1 MAEAGWL
8 ASPALVLIVGSLL
21 VPLLR
26 PVPRRIYILALLVAS
41 LLLLVALPD
50 GLSGRL
56 EVFDLELVT
65 LRVDKLS
72 FVFALAFLIAGMLA
86 AIYSWHV
93 RDTMQHVA
101 ALIYA
106 GGGIGATLAGDFV
119 TLLLYWELTAIS
131 SAFLIWARRTER
143 AYRVGL
149 RYLLIQVSSGI
160 LLLGGIAVHYVAT
173 GDLSF
178 DAMTLAEPGA
188 PLILL
193 AFGVKCAFPLLH
205 NGRQDADPEATVTGT
220 VVLSIY
226 TTKLAVYTLAR
237 GFPGTEQLIW
247 IGVAMTLF
255 PVVYAVIEND
265 LRRVLSYSLNN
276 QLGFMVVGIGIGTE
290 LAVNGAVAHAFAHII
305 YKALLFM
312 AMGAVLYRVGTIKA
326 SDLGGLYRTMP
337 WTAGFCIVGSA
348 SISAFPLLSG
358 FVTKSMILSAALD
371 DGRWVV
377 YVLLLVASAAVV
389 DHSGIKVPFFAF
401 FGHDSGK
408 RPPEAPANML
418 AAMALAA
425 ALCLAIGL
433 YPEPLYD
440 LLPYTVS
447 YTAFTASHLLTQLQL
462 LMFAVAGFVF
472 LYRRGWYP
480 AEIPA
485 TNLDFDWTYR
495 WLVPRAWW
503 RGVQVATRLRQG
515 AAPAHELLRDGL
527 SIASRPFRVR
537 GRLAAAWSTGTM
549 VWWVALLL
557 GLYLVL
563 ALR

>member
-1 MAEAGWL
+1 MADWL
-8 ASPALVLIVGSLL
+8 ASPALLLIAGSLV

-26 PVPRRIYILALLVAS
+26 PVPRRIYMLALPVASLALLVW
-41 LLLLVALPD
+41 LPD
-50 GLSGRL
+50 GESGQVEIFGL
-56 EVFDLELVT
+56 DLVT

-72 FVFALAFLIAGMLA
+72 FVFALVFLITAILTV
-86 AIYSWHV
+86 IYSWHV
-93 RDTMQHVA
+93 RDNLQHVA
-101 ALIYA
+101 AFIYA
-106 GGGIGATLAGDFV
+106 GGGIGATLAGDLV

-143 AYRVGL
+143 AFRVGL
-149 RYLLIQVSSGI
+149 RYLLIQVSSGV
-160 LLLGGIAVHYVAT
+160 LLLAGIAVHYVTT
-173 GDLSF
+173 GNLSF

-188 PLILL
+188 ALILV
-193 AFGVKCAFPLLH
+193 AFGIKCAFPLLH
-205 NGRQDADPEATVTGT
+205 NWLQDAYPEATVTGT

-237 GFPGTEQLIW
+237 GFPGTEQLVW

-255 PVVYAVIEND
+255 PVIYAVIEND

-312 AMGAVLYRVGTIKA
+312 AMGAVLFRVGTIKA
-326 SDLGGLYRTMP
+326 SELGGLYRTMP
-337 WTAGFCIVGSA
+337 WTTGFCIVGSA

-358 FVTKSMILSAALD
+358 FVTKSMILSAALE

-401 FGHDSGK
+401 FSHDSGK
-408 RPPEAPANML
+408 RPKEAPANML
-418 AAMALAA
+418 AAMGLAA

-433 YPEPLYD
+433 YPQPLYD
-440 LLPYTVS
+440 LLPNAVTYS
-447 YTAFTASHLLTQLQL
+447 AFTGSHLLTQLQL
-462 LMFAVAGFVF
+462 LLFAVAGFVF

-480 AEIPA
+480 VEIRA
-485 TNLDFDWTYR
+485 INLDSDWSYR
-495 WLVPRAWW
+495 WLLPRMWG
-503 RGVQVATRLRQG
+503 RGTQLATRARLHAVPLREQVQGGLAVALRPLRQ
-515 AAPAHELLRDGL
+515 
-527 SIASRPFRVR
+527 R
-537 GRLAAAWSTGTM
+537 GWLGAAWSTGAM

>member
-1 MAEAGWL
+1 MADWL
-8 ASPALVLIVGSLL
+8 ASPALLLIAGSLV

-26 PVPRRIYILALLVAS
+26 PVPRRIYTLALPVAGLALL
-41 LLLLVALPD
+41 LWLPD
-50 GLSGRL
+50 GESGRVS
-56 EVFDLELVT
+56 VFGLGLVT
-65 LRVDKLS
+65 LRVDELS
-72 FVFALAFLIAGMLA
+72 FVFALAFLIAGILA
-86 AIYSWHV
+86 VIYSWHL
-93 RDTMQHVA
+93 RDNVQQVA

-106 GGGIGATLAGDFV
+106 GGGIGATLAGDLV

-143 AYRVGL
+143 AFRVGL
-149 RYLLIQVSSGI
+149 RYLLIQVGSGV
-160 LLLGGIAVHYVAT
+160 LLLAGIAVHYVGT
-173 GDLSF
+173 GNLSF

-188 PLILL
+188 ALIFI

-205 NGRQDADPEATVTGT
+205 NWLQDAYPEATVTGT

-237 GFPGTEQLIW
+237 GFPGTEQLVW

-326 SDLGGLYRTMP
+326 SELGGLYRTMP

-358 FVTKSMILSAALD
+358 FVTKSMILAAALE
-371 DGRWVV
+371 DGRWVA

-401 FGHDSGK
+401 FSHDSGK
-408 RPPEAPANML
+408 RPKEAPANML
-418 AAMALAA
+418 AAMGLAA
-425 ALCLAIGL
+425 AMCLAIGL
-433 YPEPLYD
+433 YPQPLYD
-440 LLPYTVS
+440 LLPHPVAYS
-447 YTAFTASHLLTQLQL
+447 AFTGSHLLTQLQL
-462 LMFAVAGFVF
+462 LLFAVAGFVF

-480 AEIPA
+480 VEIPA
-485 TNLDFDWTYR
+485 INLDSDWTYR
-495 WLVPRAWW
+495 WLLPRMWW
-503 RGVQVATRLRQG
+503 RGAQVTTRMRHRAVPLRDRIQGGLAVAARPLRLRG
-515 AAPAHELLRDGL
+515 W
-527 SIASRPFRVR
+527 
-537 GRLAAAWSTGTM
+537 LATAWSTGAM

-563 ALR
+563 AFR

>member
-1 MAEAGWL
+1 MADWL
-8 ASPALVLIVGSLL
+8 ASPALLLIAGSLL

-26 PVPRRIYILALLVAS
+26 PVPRRIYMLALPVASLALLMW
-41 LLLLVALPD
+41 LPD
-50 GLSGRL
+50 GESGQVEIFGL
-56 EVFDLELVT
+56 DLVT

-72 FVFALAFLIAGMLA
+72 FVFALVFLIAAILA
-86 AIYSWHV
+86 VIYSWHV
-93 RDTMQHVA
+93 RDNLQHVA

-106 GGGIGATLAGDFV
+106 GGGIGATLAGDLV

-143 AYRVGL
+143 AFRVGL
-149 RYLLIQVSSGI
+149 RYLLIQVSSGV
-160 LLLGGIAVHYVAT
+160 LLLAGIAVHYLTT
-173 GDLSF
+173 GNLSF

-188 PLILL
+188 ALILV
-193 AFGVKCAFPLLH
+193 AFGIKCAFPLLH
-205 NGRQDADPEATVTGT
+205 NWLQDAYPEATVTGT

-237 GFPGTEQLIW
+237 GFPGTEQLVW

-255 PVVYAVIEND
+255 PVIYAVIEND

-312 AMGAVLYRVGTIKA
+312 AMGAVLFRVGTIKA
-326 SDLGGLYRTMP
+326 SELGGLYRTMP
-337 WTAGFCIVGSA
+337 WTTGFCIVGSA

-358 FVTKSMILSAALD
+358 FVTKSMILSAALE

-401 FGHDSGK
+401 FSHDSGK
-408 RPPEAPANML
+408 RPKEAPANML
-418 AAMALAA
+418 AAMGLAA

-433 YPEPLYD
+433 YPQPLYD
-440 LLPYTVS
+440 LLPNAVAYS
-447 YTAFTASHLLTQLQL
+447 AFTGSHLLTQLQL
-462 LMFAVAGFVF
+462 LLFAVAGFVF

-480 AEIPA
+480 VEIRA
-485 TNLDFDWTYR
+485 INLDSDWSYR
-495 WLVPRAWW
+495 WLLPRMWG
-503 RGVQVATRLRQG
+503 RGTQLATRARLHAVPLREQVQGGLAVALRPLRQ
-515 AAPAHELLRDGL
+515 
-527 SIASRPFRVR
+527 R
-537 GRLAAAWSTGTM
+537 GWLGAAWSTGAM

>member
-1 MAEAGWL
+1 MAEAEWL
-8 ASPALVLIVGSLL
+8 ASPALLLIVGSLL

-26 PVPRRIYILALLVAS
+26 PVLRRIYSLALPSAGLA
-41 LLLLVALPD
+41 LLVALPD
-50 GLSGRL
+50 GESGRV
-56 EVFDLELVT
+56 EIFDLELVT

-93 RDTMQHVA
+93 RDNLQHVA

-106 GGGIGATLAGDFV
+106 GGGIGATLAGDLV

-143 AYRVGL
+143 AFKVGM
-149 RYLLIQVSSGI
+149 RYLLIQVSSGV
-160 LLLGGIAVHYVAT
+160 LLLAGIAVHYVST
-173 GDLSF
+173 GNLGF
-178 DAMTLAEPGA
+178 DAMTLADPGA
-188 PLILL
+188 PLIFI

-205 NGRQDADPEATVTGT
+205 NWLQDAYPEATVTGT
-220 VVLSIY
+220 VLLSIY

-237 GFPGTEQLIW
+237 GFPGTEQLVW

-290 LAVNGAVAHAFAHII
+290 LAINGAVAHAFAHII

-326 SDLGGLYRTMP
+326 SELGGLYRTMP
-337 WTAGFCIVGSA
+337 WTTGFCIVGSA

-358 FVTKSMILSAALD
+358 FVTKSMILSAAVE

-401 FGHDSGK
+401 FSHDSGK
-408 RPPEAPANML
+408 RPKEAPANML
-418 AAMALAA
+418 AAMGLAA

-433 YPEPLYD
+433 YPQPLYD
-440 LLPYTVS
+440 LLPNAVTYS
-447 YTAFTASHLLTQLQL
+447 AFTGTHLLIQLQL

-480 AEIPA
+480 VEIPA

-495 WLVPRAWW
+495 WAVPRLWW
-503 RGVQVATRLRQG
+503 RGAQVATRLGQRAG
-515 AAPAHELLRDGL
+515 PLHEQLRGGL
-527 SIASRPFRVR
+527 AVASRPLRLR
-537 GRLAAAWSTGTM
+537 GWLAAAWSTGAM

>member
-1 MAEAGWL
+1 MADWL
-8 ASPALVLIVGSLL
+8 ASPALLLIAGSLV

-26 PVPRRIYILALLVAS
+26 PVPRRIYTLALPVAGLALL
-41 LLLLVALPD
+41 LWLPD
-50 GLSGRL
+50 GESGRID
-56 EVFDLELVT
+56 VFGLELVT

-72 FVFALAFLIAGMLA
+72 LVFALAFLIAGILA
-86 AIYSWHV
+86 VIYSWHV
-93 RDTMQHVA
+93 RDNLQQVA

-149 RYLLIQVSSGI
+149 RYLLIQVSSGV
-160 LLLGGIAVHYVAT
+160 LLLAGIAVHYVTT
-173 GDLSF
+173 GNLGF

-188 PLILL
+188 ALIFI

-205 NGRQDADPEATVTGT
+205 NWLQDAYPEATVTGT

-237 GFPGTEQLIW
+237 GFPGTEQLVW

-326 SDLGGLYRTMP
+326 SELGGLYRTMP

-358 FVTKSMILSAALD
+358 FVTKSMILSAALE
-371 DGRWVV
+371 DGRWVT

-401 FGHDSGK
+401 FSHDSGK
-408 RPPEAPANML
+408 RPKEAPANML
-418 AAMALAA
+418 AAMGLAA

-433 YPEPLYD
+433 YPQPLYD
-440 LLPYTVS
+440 LLPHPVTYS
-447 YTAFTASHLLTQLQL
+447 AFTGSHLLTQLQL
-462 LMFAVAGFVF
+462 LLFAVAGFVF
-472 LYRRGWYP
+472 LYRRGLYP
-480 AEIPA
+480 VEMPA
-485 TNLDFDWTYR
+485 INLDSDWTYR
-495 WLVPRAWW
+495 WLLPRMWW
-503 RGVQVATRLRQG
+503 RGTQVATRMRQRALPLREHIQ
-515 AAPAHELLRDGL
+515 DGL
-527 SIASRPFRVR
+527 AFAARPLQLR
-537 GRLAAAWSTGTM
+537 GWLATAWSTGAM

-557 GLYLVL
+557 GVYLVL
-563 ALR
+563 AFR

>member
-1 MAEAGWL
+1 MADWL
-8 ASPALVLIVGSLL
+8 VSPALLLIAGSLL

-26 PVPRRIYILALLVAS
+26 PVPRKIYTLALPVASLALL
-41 LLLLVALPD
+41 LWLPD
-50 GLSGRL
+50 GESGRV
-56 EVFDLELVT
+56 EIFGLELVT

-72 FVFALAFLIAGMLA
+72 FVFALVFLIAGILA
-86 AIYSWHV
+86 VIYSWHV
-93 RDTMQHVA
+93 RDNVQQVA

-106 GGGIGATLAGDFV
+106 GGGIGATLAGDLV

-143 AYRVGL
+143 AFRVGL
-149 RYLLIQVSSGI
+149 RYLLIQVSSGV
-160 LLLGGIAVHYVAT
+160 LLLAGIAVHYVTT
-173 GDLSF
+173 GNLSF

-188 PLILL
+188 VLIFI
-193 AFGVKCAFPLLH
+193 AFGIKCAFPLLH
-205 NGRQDADPEATVTGT
+205 NWLQDAYPEATVTGT

-237 GFPGTEQLIW
+237 GFPGTEQLVW

-326 SDLGGLYRTMP
+326 SELGGLYRTMP

-358 FVTKSMILSAALD
+358 FVTKSMILSAALE
-371 DGRWVV
+371 DGRWVA

-401 FGHDSGK
+401 FSHDSGK
-408 RPPEAPANML
+408 RPKEAPANML
-418 AAMALAA
+418 AAMGLGA

-433 YPEPLYD
+433 FPQPLYD
-440 LLPYTVS
+440 LLPYAVTYS
-447 YTAFTASHLLTQLQL
+447 AFTGSHLLTQLQL
-462 LMFAVAGFVF
+462 LLFAVAGFVF

-480 AEIPA
+480 AEIRA
-485 TNLDFDWTYR
+485 VNLDSDWTYR
-495 WLVPRAWW
+495 WLLPRVWW
-503 RGVQVATRLRQG
+503 RGAQVAARVSERSVPLREQLQRGLTVMARPLRLRG
-515 AAPAHELLRDGL
+515 W
-527 SIASRPFRVR
+527 
-537 GRLAAAWSTGTM
+537 LAAAWSTGAM

>member
-1 MAEAGWL
+1 MADWL
-8 ASPALVLIVGSLL
+8 ASPALLLIAGSLL

-26 PVPRRIYILALLVAS
+26 PVPRRIYMLALPVASLALLVW
-41 LLLLVALPD
+41 LPD
-50 GLSGRL
+50 GESGRV
-56 EVFDLELVT
+56 EIFDLDLVT

-72 FVFALAFLIAGMLA
+72 FVFALVFLIAAMLA
-86 AIYSWHV
+86 VIYSWHV
-93 RDTMQHVA
+93 RDNLQHVA

-106 GGGIGATLAGDFV
+106 GGGIGATLAGDLV

-143 AYRVGL
+143 AFRVGL
-149 RYLLIQVSSGI
+149 RYLLIQVSSGV
-160 LLLGGIAVHYVAT
+160 LLLAGIAVHYLTT
-173 GDLSF
+173 GNLSF

-188 PLILL
+188 ALILV
-193 AFGVKCAFPLLH
+193 AFGIKCAFPLLH
-205 NGRQDADPEATVTGT
+205 NWLQDSYPEATVTGT

-237 GFPGTEQLIW
+237 GFPGTEQLVW

-255 PVVYAVIEND
+255 PVIYAVIEND

-312 AMGAVLYRVGTIKA
+312 AMGAVLFRVGTIKA
-326 SDLGGLYRTMP
+326 SELGGLYRTMP
-337 WTAGFCIVGSA
+337 WTTGFCIVGSA

-358 FVTKSMILSAALD
+358 FVTKSMILSAALE

-401 FGHDSGK
+401 FSHDSGK
-408 RPPEAPANML
+408 RPKEAPANML
-418 AAMALAA
+418 AAMGLAA

-433 YPEPLYD
+433 YPQPLYD
-440 LLPYTVS
+440 LLPNAVTYS
-447 YTAFTASHLLTQLQL
+447 AFTGSHLLTQLQL
-462 LMFAVAGFVF
+462 LLFAVAGFVF

-480 AEIPA
+480 VEIRA
-485 TNLDFDWTYR
+485 INLDSDWSYR
-495 WLVPRAWW
+495 WLLPRMWG
-503 RGVQVATRLRQG
+503 RGTQLATRARLHAVPLREQVQGGLAVALRPLRQ
-515 AAPAHELLRDGL
+515 
-527 SIASRPFRVR
+527 R
-537 GRLAAAWSTGTM
+537 GWLGAAWSTGAM

>member
-1 MAEAGWL
+1 MADWL
-8 ASPALVLIVGSLL
+8 VSPALLLIAGSLV

-26 PVPRRIYILALLVAS
+26 PAPQRIYTLALPVASLALL
-41 LLLLVALPD
+41 LWLPE
-50 GLSGRL
+50 GESGRVD
-56 EVFDLELVT
+56 VFGFELVT

-72 FVFALAFLIAGMLA
+72 FVFALIFLVAGILA
-86 AIYSWHV
+86 VIYSWHV
-93 RDTMQHVA
+93 RDNLQQVA

-106 GGGIGATLAGDFV
+106 GGGVGATLAGDLV

-143 AYRVGL
+143 AFHVGL
-149 RYLLIQVSSGI
+149 RYLLIQVGSGV
-160 LLLGGIAVHYVAT
+160 LLLAGIAVHYVT
-173 GDLSF
+173 SGDLSF

-188 PLILL
+188 VLIFIG
-193 AFGVKCAFPLLH
+193 FGVKCAFPLLH
-205 NGRQDADPEATVTGT
+205 NWLQDAYPEATVTGT

-237 GFPGTEQLIW
+237 GFPGTEQLVW

-255 PVVYAVIEND
+255 PVIYAVIEND

-312 AMGAVLYRVGTIKA
+312 AMGAVLYRTGTIKA
-326 SDLGGLYRTMP
+326 SELGGLYRTMP

-358 FVTKSMILSAALD
+358 FVTKSMILSAALE
-371 DGRWVV
+371 DGRWVA

-408 RPPEAPANML
+408 RPKEAPANML
-418 AAMALAA
+418 AAMGLAA
-425 ALCLAIGL
+425 ALCLVIGVF
-433 YPEPLYD
+433 PQPLYD
-440 LLPYTVS
+440 LLPHAVS
-447 YTAFTASHLLTQLQL
+447 YSAFTGSHLLTQLQL
-462 LMFAVAGFVF
+462 LLFAVAGFVF

-485 TNLDFDWTYR
+485 VNLDSDWTYR
-495 WLVPRAWW
+495 WLLPRVWW
-503 RGVQVATRLRQG
+503 RGVQVATRVSDRSVPMREQLRRSV
-515 AAPAHELLRDGL
+515 AVLIRPLRL
-527 SIASRPFRVR
+527 R
-537 GRLAAAWSTGTM
+537 GWVATTWSTGAM

-563 ALR
+563 GLR

>member
-1 MAEAGWL
+1 MADWL
-8 ASPALVLIVGSLL
+8 ASPALLLIAGSLA

-26 PVPRRIYILALLVAS
+26 PVPRRIYMLALPVVGLALL
-41 LLLLVALPD
+41 LWLPD
-50 GLSGRL
+50 GESGRV
-56 EVFDLELVT
+56 EIFGLELVT

-72 FVFALAFLIAGMLA
+72 FVFALVFLIAGILA
-86 AIYSWHV
+86 VIYSWHV
-93 RDTMQHVA
+93 RDNMQQVA

-106 GGGIGATLAGDFV
+106 GGGIGATLAGDLV

-143 AYRVGL
+143 AFRVGM
-149 RYLLIQVSSGI
+149 RYLLIQVSSGVV
-160 LLLGGIAVHYVAT
+160 LLAGIAVHYVTT
-173 GDLSF
+173 GNLSF

-188 PLILL
+188 VLIFV

-205 NGRQDADPEATVTGT
+205 NWLQDAYPEATVTGT

-237 GFPGTEQLIW
+237 GFPGTEQLVW

-255 PVVYAVIEND
+255 PVIYAVIEND

-290 LAVNGAVAHAFAHII
+290 LAINGAVAHAFAHII

-326 SDLGGLYRTMP
+326 SELGGLYRTMP

-358 FVTKSMILSAALD
+358 FVTKSMILSAALE
-371 DGRWVV
+371 DGRWVA

-401 FGHDSGK
+401 FSHDSGK
-408 RPPEAPANML
+408 RPKEAPANML
-418 AAMALAA
+418 AAMGLAA

-433 YPEPLYD
+433 YPQPLYD
-440 LLPYTVS
+440 LLPHAVTYS
-447 YTAFTASHLLTQLQL
+447 AFTGSHLLTQLQL
-462 LMFAVAGFVF
+462 LLFAVAGFVF

-480 AEIPA
+480 AEIRA
-485 TNLDFDWTYR
+485 VNLDSDWTYR
-495 WLVPRAWW
+495 WLLPRVWW
-503 RGVQVATRLRQG
+503 RGTQVAAQVSERSVPLAERLRRG
-515 AAPAHELLRDGL
+515 LTVMARPLRL
-527 SIASRPFRVR
+527 R
-537 GRLAAAWSTGTM
+537 GWLGAAWSTGAM

>member
-1 MAEAGWL
+1 MADWL
-8 ASPALVLIVGSLL
+8 ASPALLLIAGSLV

-26 PVPRRIYILALLVAS
+26 PVPRRIYTLALPVAGLALL
-41 LLLLVALPD
+41 LWLPD
-50 GLSGRL
+50 GESGRVD
-56 EVFDLELVT
+56 VFGLELVT

-72 FVFALAFLIAGMLA
+72 FVFALAFLIAGILA
-86 AIYSWHV
+86 VIYSWHV
-93 RDTMQHVA
+93 RDNLQQVA

-106 GGGIGATLAGDFV
+106 GGGIGATLAGDLV

-160 LLLGGIAVHYVAT
+160 LLLAGIAVHYVTT
-173 GDLSF
+173 GNLSF

-188 PLILL
+188 TLIFI

-205 NGRQDADPEATVTGT
+205 NWLQDAYPEATVTGT

-237 GFPGTEQLIW
+237 GFPGTEQLVW

-326 SDLGGLYRTMP
+326 SELGGLYRTMP

-358 FVTKSMILSAALD
+358 FVTKSMILAAALE
-371 DGRWVV
+371 DGRWVA

-401 FGHDSGK
+401 FSHDSGK
-408 RPPEAPANML
+408 RPKEAPANML
-418 AAMALAA
+418 AAMGLAA

-433 YPEPLYD
+433 YPQPLYD
-440 LLPYTVS
+440 LLPHPVAYS
-447 YTAFTASHLLTQLQL
+447 AFTGSHLLTQLQL
-462 LMFAVAGFVF
+462 LLFAVAGFVF

-480 AEIPA
+480 VEVPA
-485 TNLDFDWTYR
+485 INLDSDWTYR
-495 WLVPRAWW
+495 WLLPRTWW
-503 RGVQVATRLRQG
+503 RGAQVATRMRQRALPLREHIQG
-515 AAPAHELLRDGL
+515 GLAVAARPLRL
-527 SIASRPFRVR
+527 R
-537 GRLAAAWSTGTM
+537 GWRATAWSTGAM

-563 ALR
+563 AFR

>member
-1 MAEAGWL
+1 
-8 ASPALVLIVGSLL
+8 
-21 VPLLR
+21 
-26 PVPRRIYILALLVAS
+26 
-41 LLLLVALPD
+41 
-50 GLSGRL
+50 
-56 EVFDLELVT
+56 VT

-72 FVFALAFLIAGMLA
+72 FVFALAFLIAGVLA
-86 AIYSWHV
+86 VIYSWHV
-93 RDTMQHVA
+93 RDNLQQVA

-106 GGGIGATLAGDFV
+106 GGGIGATLAGDLV

-149 RYLLIQVSSGI
+149 RYLLIQVSSGV
-160 LLLGGIAVHYVAT
+160 LLLAGIAVHYVTT
-173 GDLSF
+173 GNLSF

-188 PLILL
+188 ALIFI

-205 NGRQDADPEATVTGT
+205 NWLQDAYPEATVTGT

-237 GFPGTEQLIW
+237 GFPGTEQLVW

-326 SDLGGLYRTMP
+326 SELGGLYRTMP

-358 FVTKSMILSAALD
+358 FVTKSMILSAALE
-371 DGRWVV
+371 DGRWVA

-401 FGHDSGK
+401 FSHDSGK
-408 RPPEAPANML
+408 RPKEAPANML
-418 AAMALAA
+418 AAMGLAA

-433 YPEPLYD
+433 YPQPLYD
-440 LLPYTVS
+440 LLPHPVTYS
-447 YTAFTASHLLTQLQL
+447 AFTGSHLLTQLQL
-462 LMFAVAGFVF
+462 LLFAVAGFVF
-472 LYRRGWYP
+472 LYRRGLYP
-480 AEIPA
+480 VEMPA
-485 TNLDFDWTYR
+485 INLDSDWTYR
-495 WLVPRAWW
+495 WLLPRMWW
-503 RGVQVATRLRQG
+503 RGTQVATRMRQRALPLREHIQG
-515 AAPAHELLRDGL
+515 GLAFAARPLQLRGW
-527 SIASRPFRVR
+527 
-537 GRLAAAWSTGTM
+537 LATAWSTGAM

-557 GLYLVL
+557 GVYLVL
-563 ALR
+563 AFR

>member
-1 MAEAGWL
+1 MADWL
-8 ASPALVLIVGSLL
+8 ASPALLLIAGSLV

-26 PVPRRIYILALLVAS
+26 PVPRRIYTLALPVAGLALL
-41 LLLLVALPD
+41 LWLPD
-50 GLSGRL
+50 GDSGRID
-56 EVFDLELVT
+56 VFGLELVT

-72 FVFALAFLIAGMLA
+72 FVFALAFLIAGVLA
-86 AIYSWHV
+86 VIYSWHV
-93 RDTMQHVA
+93 RDNLQQVA

-106 GGGIGATLAGDFV
+106 GGGIGATLAGDLV

-149 RYLLIQVSSGI
+149 RYLLIQVSSGV
-160 LLLGGIAVHYVAT
+160 LLLAGIAVHYVTT
-173 GDLSF
+173 GNLSF

-188 PLILL
+188 ALIFI

-205 NGRQDADPEATVTGT
+205 NWLQDAYPEATVTGT

-237 GFPGTEQLIW
+237 GFPGTEQLVW

-326 SDLGGLYRTMP
+326 SELGGLYRTMP

-358 FVTKSMILSAALD
+358 FVTKSMILSAALE
-371 DGRWVV
+371 DGRWVA

-401 FGHDSGK
+401 FSHDSGK
-408 RPPEAPANML
+408 RPKEAPANML
-418 AAMALAA
+418 AAMGLAA

-433 YPEPLYD
+433 YPQPLYD
-440 LLPYTVS
+440 LLPHPVTYS
-447 YTAFTASHLLTQLQL
+447 AFTGSHLLTQLQL
-462 LMFAVAGFVF
+462 LLFAVAGFVF
-472 LYRRGWYP
+472 LYRRGLYP
-480 AEIPA
+480 VEMPA
-485 TNLDFDWTYR
+485 INLDSDWTYR
-495 WLVPRAWW
+495 WLLPRMWW
-503 RGVQVATRLRQG
+503 RGTQVATRMRQRALPLREHIQG
-515 AAPAHELLRDGL
+515 GLAFAARPLQLRGW
-527 SIASRPFRVR
+527 
-537 GRLAAAWSTGTM
+537 LATAWSTGAM

-557 GLYLVL
+557 GVYLVL
-563 ALR
+563 AFR